1 MLVTRKGNS
10 LCSSERAD
18 YRIIHGSTKETT
30 ETEQHGKAVLTDP
43 RCKLKFNAYPDTAVI
58 QLLIF
63 LI

>member
-10 LCSSERAD
+10 LCSSERED
-18 YRIIHGSTKETT
+18 YRIIHGSTKET

-63 LI
+63 LT